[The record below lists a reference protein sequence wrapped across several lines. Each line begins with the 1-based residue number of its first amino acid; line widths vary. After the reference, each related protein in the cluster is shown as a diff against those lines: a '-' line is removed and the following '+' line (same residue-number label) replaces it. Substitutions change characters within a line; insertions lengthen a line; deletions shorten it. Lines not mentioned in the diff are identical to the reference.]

1 MTSGTGRTRS
11 SVTQEK
17 IVAQKSHNR
26 CAYPDCGAVLVVEPH
41 SSADSAKSVGK
52 FAHICAASP
61 GGPRYDASMSD
72 AQRSSAD
79 NLIFLCGTHHD
90 VIDSQLD
97 HHTVQYLRDAKFR
110 HETRLSRA
118 VRHALGEIGYGDLET
133 VCRVIG
139 SVPPTSGRIDVPLA
153 ISEKVDLNG
162 LSDASQAKIGD
173 GLAQAGR
180 VAEFVEFQSRNSPQF
195 GVRLASRF
203 KASYY
208 QGLSAG
214 LEPDDVFESILF
226 HAYENSGPDDTPSS
240 RAAALAVVSF
250 LFERCE
256 IFEHEPATS

>member
-1 MTSGTGRTRS
+1 MTTGTGRTRS
-11 SVTQEK
+11 SATQEK

-26 CAYPDCGAVLVVEPH
+26 CAYPDCGAALVVEATSPL
-41 SSADSAKSVGK
+41 DSAKSVGK

-61 GGPRYDASMSD
+61 GGPRYAASMTD
-72 AQRSSAD
+72 VQRSSAD

-97 HHTVQYLRDAKFR
+97 YHTVAYLREAKAK
-110 HETRLSRA
+110 HEARLSRA
-118 VRHALGEIGYGDLET
+118 VRHALGEIGYADLET

-139 SVPPTSGRIDVPLA
+139 SIPVVSTRIDVPLA
-153 ISEKVDLNG
+153 IAEKVELNG
-162 LSDASQAKIGD
+162 LSDGTQAKIGD

-180 VAEFVEFQSRNSPQF
+180 VAEFVEFQSRSAQQF
-195 GVRLASRF
+195 GTRLASRF

-208 QGLSAG
+208 QGISDG
-214 LEPDDVFESILF
+214 LTPDDVFESILF
-226 HAYENSGPDDTPSS
+226 HAYENSGPEDTPSS

-256 IFEHEPATS
+256 IFEHEPATP

>member
-1 MTSGTGRTRS
+1 MTTGTGRTRS
-11 SVTQEK
+11 SATQEK

-26 CAYPDCGAVLVVEPH
+26 CAYPRCGAVLVVEAEH
-41 SSADSAKSVGK
+41 TGDSAKSVGK

-72 AQRSSAD
+72 VERSSAS

-90 VIDSQLD
+90 VIDSQLNF
-97 HHTVQYLRDAKFR
+97 HTADYLKNAKAA
-110 HETRLSRA
+110 HEARLSRA
-118 VRHALGEIGYGDLET
+118 VRHALGEIGYADLET

-139 SVPPTSGRIDVPLA
+139 SVPLDLERIDVPLA
-153 ISEKVDLNG
+153 VSEKVRLNA
-162 LSDASQAKIGD
+162 LSDATQLKIGA

-180 VAEFVEFQSRNSPQF
+180 VAEFVEFQSRRSPQF

-203 KASYY
+203 KAAYY
-208 QGLSAG
+208 QGVSEG
-214 LEPDDVFESILF
+214 LRPDDVFEGILMYAF
-226 HAYENSGPDDTPSS
+226 ENSGPADTPNS

-256 IFEHEPATS
+256 IFEHEPAAS